1 MNFFTCKWFVFTF
14 EIFPDSSIGKESACS
29 ARDPSLIPGSGKSA
43 GEGIGYPPQ
52 YSWAFLVAHLVKN
65 PPAMWD
71 TWVQS
76 LGWEDPL
83 RGKGYAL
90 QYSGLENSMNYS
102 SWGRKEL
109 DTTEWLSQ
117 CWLLTLC
124 KFHMYN
130 IIFLLVYILQHT
142 HYKKFSFHPSPS
154 SWSPYSFCP
163 TPGHPCQF
171 SSGNHIH

>member
-83 RGKGYAL
+83 RRERLRTPVFWLGEFHGL
-90 QYSGLENSMNYS
+90 YSPWVVKSRTRLSNFHFPLFWLNTKERTLLKISSMSLKN
-102 SWGRKEL
+102 GFFGGEGAKMAE
-109 DTTEWLSQ
+109 E
-117 CWLLTLC
+117 
-124 KFHMYN
+124 
-130 IIFLLVYILQHT
+130 
-142 HYKKFSFHPSPS
+142 
-154 SWSPYSFCP
+154 
-163 TPGHPCQF
+163 
-171 SSGNHIH
+171 